1 MSIESATNMF
11 LCFVM
16 LGFAAI
22 TAAATIIAINN
33 MFAKWWQP
41 VQWSVYTWIDHHTS
55 KNPDFQHVVDP
66 TLVPTPVDP
75 HTPWPAPSPKST
87 KKVDAKA

>member
-33 MFAKWWQP
+33 MFARWWQP
-41 VQWSVYTWIDHHTS
+41 VQWSVYTWIDEHTAR
-55 KNPDFQHVVDP
+55 NVDFQHPRDPDLVPVSVDP
-66 TLVPTPVDP
+66 R
-75 HTPWPAPSPKST
+75 TPWPAPRTAKY
-87 KKVDAKA
+87 VDAKA

>member
-1 MSIESATNMF
+1 MSIESATNLF

-33 MFAKWWQP
+33 MFARWWQP
-41 VQWSVYTWIDHHTS
+41 VQWSVYTWIDEHTAR
-55 KNPDFQHVVDP
+55 NPDFQHPRDPDLVPVSVDP
-66 TLVPTPVDP
+66 R
-75 HTPWPAPSPKST
+75 TPWPAPNST
-87 KKVDAKA
+87 KPLDAKV

>member
-11 LCFVM
+11 LCFIM
-16 LGFAAI
+16 LGFTAI

-33 MFAKWWQP
+33 MFSRWWKP
-41 VQWSVYTWIDHHTS
+41 IQWSVYTWIDEHTS
-55 KNPDFQHVVDP
+55 RNPDFQHPKQPD
-66 TLVPTPVDP
+66 LVPTPVDP
-75 HTPWPAPSPKST
+75 HTPWPAPRST

>member
-16 LGFAAI
+16 LGFTGI
-22 TAAATIIAINN
+22 TTAATIIAINN
-33 MFAKWWQP
+33 MFARWWKP
-41 VQWSVYTWIDHHTS
+41 VQWSVYTWIDSHLDR
-55 KNPDFQHVVDP
+55 NPDFHP
-66 TLVPTPVDP
+66 ELVATPVDP
-75 HTPWPAPSPKST
+75 HTPWPAPKSV